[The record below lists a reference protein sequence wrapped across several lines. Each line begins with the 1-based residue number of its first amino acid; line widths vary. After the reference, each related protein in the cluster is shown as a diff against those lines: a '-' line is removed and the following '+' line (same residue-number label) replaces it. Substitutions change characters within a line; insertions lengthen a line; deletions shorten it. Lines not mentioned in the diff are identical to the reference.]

1 MFKTV
6 RSFIITLLAA
16 LFVIVSVIW
25 TFFDYVKSQSEG
37 FPTDL
42 LLKQQDL
49 PSGFQRKEFIPV
61 DVPNADA
68 LAIGYVVPDGSKFS
82 GVRVS
87 HRLAMYADEQSAQA
101 AYPDWEKELFP
112 VVEWKNPEDFDF
124 KPTDSDDLYR
134 FACMPGY
141 FEGRDYILCRY
152 VQQHKNM
159 ISDVL
164 ANLDGRFLNLEDVE
178 ELLASLDARLS
189 QK

>member
-6 RSFIITLLAA
+6 RSFLITLLAA
-16 LFVIVSVIW
+16 LFVIVSATWVFIS
-25 TFFDYVKSQSEG
+25 FVKSRPNG

-42 LLKQQDL
+42 LLKQYDL
-49 PSGFQRKEFIPV
+49 PRGFQRKEFLSV
-61 DVPNADA
+61 DVPNAEA
-68 LAIGYVVPDGSKFS
+68 LAIGYVVPDGSKFP

-101 AYPDWEKELFP
+101 AYPGWEKELFP
-112 VVEWKNPEDFDF
+112 VDEWKTPDDFDF

-141 FEGRDYILCRY
+141 FDGQDYILCRY

-159 ISDVL
+159 ISDVM
-164 ANLDGRFLNLEDVE
+164 ANLDGQFLKLEDVE
-178 ELLASLDARLS
+178 KLLASLDARLS